1 MGFGWFFGSF
11 SERRFAAMSHIAEL
25 GRTEGGGIIKRGG
38 KGEKRGKRGK
48 GKKKEKGGKEKKRT
62 KKREM
67 GKEREKKEK
76 ERKGGE
82 EKKRGRK
89 GNYLKGEKCLEQQM
103 RWKIGKE
110 KLCRFGE

>member
-25 GRTEGGGIIKRGG
+25 GRTEGGESSKEGERGKKRE
-38 KGEKRGKRGK
+38 KGEREKNKKR
-48 GKKKEKGGKEKKRT
+48 GKEKK
-62 KKREM
+62 KDKEEGN
-67 GKEREKKEK
+67 GK
-76 ERKGGE
+76 RKGKKGKGKQRGGR
-82 EKKRGRK
+82 KKRGRK
-89 GNYLKGEKCLEQQM
+89 GNYLEGEKCLEQQM

>member
-25 GRTEGGGIIKRGG
+25 GRTEGGDHQ
-38 KGEKRGKRGK
+38 KRGKRGK
-48 GKKKEKGGKEKKRT
+48 KEGKGGKGKKRKKGEKEKKGQRRGKWEKKGKKRKRKAKGGKKKKGKKR
-62 KKREM
+62 KLF
-67 GKEREKKEK
+67 
-76 ERKGGE
+76 GG
-82 EKKRGRK
+82 G
-89 GNYLKGEKCLEQQM
+89 KCLEQQM

>member
-11 SERRFAAMSHIAEL
+11 SERRFAVMSHIAEL
-25 GRTEGGGIIKRGG
+25 GRTEGGESSKEGERGKKEG
-38 KGEKRGKRGK
+38 KGGK
-48 GKKKEKGGKEKKRT
+48 GKKRKKGEKKKKRT

-67 GKEREKKEK
+67 GKEREKREK

-82 EKKRGRK
+82 EKKRRRK